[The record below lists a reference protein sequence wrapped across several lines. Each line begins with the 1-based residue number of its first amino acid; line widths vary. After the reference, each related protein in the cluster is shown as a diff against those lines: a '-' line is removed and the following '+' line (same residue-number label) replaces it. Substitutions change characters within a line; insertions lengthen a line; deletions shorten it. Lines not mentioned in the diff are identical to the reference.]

1 MQVAKFQQ
9 AFASEVQRQ
18 QAAFNRQLT
27 TVEKQDIADKLTIRH
42 KEESGQWWKFGMGD
56 FEGSAFDYI
65 YQDIDDPQAYD
76 DTIKEIT
83 AGLTRRGMPV
93 TADNILKIYK
103 ATK

>member
-1 MQVAKFQQ
+1 
-9 AFASEVQRQ
+9 
-18 QAAFNRQLT
+18 
-27 TVEKQDIADKLTIRH
+27 
-42 KEESGQWWKFGMGD
+42 MGD